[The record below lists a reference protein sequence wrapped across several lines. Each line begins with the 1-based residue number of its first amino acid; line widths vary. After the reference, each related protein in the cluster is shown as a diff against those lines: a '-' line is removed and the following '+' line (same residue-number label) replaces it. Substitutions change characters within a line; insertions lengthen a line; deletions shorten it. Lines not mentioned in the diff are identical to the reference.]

1 MKQTYR
7 FSCRLFNLLD
17 VDRSPNYKPFY
28 GKKNHFTKHEI
39 RLQLE
44 KKLTLEVTHEIL
56 NLLNAVSE
64 VNPYDTWRT
73 TALHQTDK
81 SGEKK

>member
-1 MKQTYR
+1 M
-7 FSCRLFNLLD
+7 
-17 VDRSPNYKPFY
+17 
-28 GKKNHFTKHEI
+28 
-39 RLQLE
+39 
-44 KKLTLEVTHEIL
+44 EVTHEIL

-81 SGEKK
+81 SGEKKWTNLFGNVSIEKKKEFFAIPETHEFFSNSTACW